1 MYYVF
6 FIHSSVD
13 GHLGCFHVLTII
25 LLQRTLGC
33 MYSLDYGFLW
43 MHAQESNYWIICS
56 ILSFLRNL
64 HTLLHNG
71 CTNLYSYQQCR
82 KLLFSPNL
90 LQYSLFVDFLMMTIL
105 IDVWFSIVAL
115 ICISL
120 ITSDVEHLFMCLLA
134 NCRVFF
140 LQNSLLRSS
149 THFLIGLYVFVWIVF
164 LHRAFRIFFV
174 FWRLLPGWLN
184 HLQIFSPICGLFF
197 HFINTLFL
205 SNWHDNVIGLKQND
219 VLLPI
224 GFNKI
229 TKWCIKRGE
238 NTEKHCH
245 PLEES
250 FCL

>member
-1 MYYVF
+1 MYHIF
-6 FIHSSVD
+6 FIHFSVD

-140 LQNSLLRSS
+140 CRTLCLDHLPIFWLVCMFLFGLSFYTEPSEFFLCFGDCSLDGWIICKYFLPSVGCFFISS
-149 THFLIGLYVFVWIVF
+149 T
-164 LHRAFRIFFV
+164 
-174 FWRLLPGWLN
+174 PC
-184 HLQIFSPICGLFF
+184 S
-197 HFINTLFL
+197 
-205 SNWHDNVIGLKQND
+205 
-219 VLLPI
+219 
-224 GFNKI
+224 
-229 TKWCIKRGE
+229 
-238 NTEKHCH
+238 
-245 PLEES
+245 
-250 FCL
+250 